1 MSVTFDVFQPLR
13 LRLVSFVQFS
23 NMYCMFVRLSVFHA
37 LRSRLVMG
45 VPWSMPSVVVTLR
58 TFHDVMSTVESRL
71 QSQNMRVSMVALP
84 VSHSASPSKSVRLWQ
99 P

>member
-1 MSVTFDVFQPLR
+1 
-13 LRLVSFVQFS
+13 
-23 NMYCMFVRLSVFHA
+23 MYCMFVRLSVFHA